1 MFAVIKTGGKQ
12 YRVAADQTLQIA
24 KLEGEVGD
32 QVTFG
37 EVVMLGGDTPKIGAP
52 LVADASV
59 VGEIVEHGRGR
70 KIIIF
75 KKRRRQNSRRRNGH
89 RQDYTLV
96 RITDILSDG
105 KTPAP
110 RRQARKAKAE
120 KAAAPAGAAAPAEAA
135 EAAPVKDDVALIGG
149 VGPKLKEKLAGAGVT
164 SLSQIA
170 AWSDSEAEK
179 IDADLE
185 LHGRVQRD
193 DWVGQAKDLL
203 AGKPPRAKIDQ
214 TSND

>member
-12 YRVAADQTLQIA
+12 YRVAADDTLQIA

-37 EVVMLGGDTPKIGAP
+37 EVVMLGGDTPTIGLP

-96 RITDILSDG
+96 RITDIVAAG
-105 KTPAP
+105 EKAGP
-110 RRQARKAKAE
+110 RRARKAK
-120 KAAAPAGAAAPAEAA
+120 AAAPAEAPAA
-135 EAAPVKDDVALIGG
+135 EAAADA
-149 VGPKLKEKLAGAGVT
+149 
-164 SLSQIA
+164 SQ
-170 AWSDSEAEK
+170 D
-179 IDADLE
+179 
-185 LHGRVQRD
+185 
-193 DWVGQAKDLL
+193 
-203 AGKPPRAKIDQ
+203 
-214 TSND
+214 

>member
-12 YRVAADQTLQIA
+12 YRVAADETLQIA
-24 KLEGEVGD
+24 KLDGEVGD

-37 EVVMLGGDTPKIGAP
+37 EVVMLGGDTPTIGVP
-52 LVADASV
+52 LVSDASV

-96 RITDILSDG
+96 RITDILAAG
-105 KTPAP
+105 EKAGP
-110 RRQARKAKAE
+110 RRAARKAK
-120 KAAAPAGAAAPAEAA
+120 PAAA
-135 EAAPVKDDVALIGG
+135 EASAEIGAATDSEVKDDVALISG
-149 VGPKLKEKLAGAGVT
+149 VGPKLKEKLAGAGVN
-164 SLSQIA
+164 SLTQIA
-170 AWSDSEAEK
+170 AWSESEAEK
-179 IDADLE
+179 VDTDLE
-185 LHGRVQRD
+185 LRGRVLRD

-214 TSND
+214 ASKD

>member
-12 YRVAADQTLQIA
+12 YRVVADETLQIA
-24 KLEGEVGD
+24 KLDGEVGE

-37 EVVMLGGDTPKIGAP
+37 EVVMLGGDKPTIGVP
-52 LVADASV
+52 LVSDASV

-96 RITDILSDG
+96 RITDILAAG
-105 KTPAP
+105 EKAGP
-110 RRQARKAKAE
+110 RRAARKSKP
-120 KAAAPAGAAAPAEAA
+120 AAAETSADVEAA
-135 EAAPVKDDVALIGG
+135 TDSEVKDDVALISG
-149 VGPKLKEKLAGAGVT
+149 VGPKLKEKLSGGGVN
-164 SLSQIA
+164 SLAQIA
-170 AWSDSEAEK
+170 AWSESEAEK
-179 IDADLE
+179 VDTDME
-185 LHGRVQRD
+185 LRGRVLRD

-214 TSND
+214 ASKD

>member
-24 KLEGEVGD
+24 KLEGDIGE

-37 EVVMLGGDTPKIGAP
+37 EVVLLGGETPKIGAP

-105 KTPAP
+105 KKPGP
-110 RRQARKAKAE
+110 RRQARKAKADAPE
-120 KAAAPAGAAAPAEAA
+120 AASDVSAESAAAPD
-135 EAAPVKDDVALIGG
+135 VKDDVSLIGG
-149 VGPKLKEKLAGAGVT
+149 VGPKLKEKLEGAGIT
-164 SLSQIA
+164 SLAQIA

-185 LHGRVQRD
+185 LHGRVRRD
-193 DWVGQAKDLL
+193 EWVDQAKELL